1 MGRLLELSPD
11 EPLAAWAMMQMT
23 RRTGDR
29 YRDVSEKL
37 RSRIVEWL
45 KGRDA
50 PEHFVTLVAEGG
62 ELDVRSRARRLEK
75 HYRKDSGFFE
85 PRRRKTRRTSRGNCK
100 CKCKLQWKL
109 RCDAKRNLQFAF

>member
-1 MGRLLELSPD
+1 VPVYGPLNVVVASETAGDWVGRLLELSPD

-37 RSRIVEWL
+37 RLRIVEWL
-45 KGRDA
+45 RGRDA

-62 ELDVRSRARRLEK
+62 ELDVAEQSQVFGEALPK
-75 HYRKDSGFFE
+75 G
-85 PRRRKTRRTSRGNCK
+85 
-100 CKCKLQWKL
+100 L
-109 RCDAKRNLQFAF
+109 RIK